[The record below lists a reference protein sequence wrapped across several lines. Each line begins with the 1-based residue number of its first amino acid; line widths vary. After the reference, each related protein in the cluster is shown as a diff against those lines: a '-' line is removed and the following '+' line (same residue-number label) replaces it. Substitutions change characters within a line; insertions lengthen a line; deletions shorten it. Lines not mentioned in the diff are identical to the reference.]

1 MTMFEIIL
9 SITSVVVAIGVSAW
23 MRHLGN
29 TAGRDRP
36 VDPERLR
43 RFIEDAPYEN
53 LDKVMK
59 PGWRD
64 DEKRQS

>member
-1 MTMFEIIL
+1 MTPVEIIL
-9 SITSVVVAIGVSAW
+9 SVASVVIALGVSLW

-36 VDPERLR
+36 RDPERLQ
-43 RFIEDAPYEN
+43 RFLDSAPYEN
-53 LDKVMK
+53 LDKVMR

-64 DEKRQS
+64 RD